1 MSLWKKAAMSSA
13 AVLAAL
19 SLSACSN
26 GSSSSS
32 SSNNSNKK
40 ASLTL
45 WVDTEQ
51 VGYYKSIVKDFHK
64 KYPNI
69 SVKVT
74 QSPNG
79 SANAKTDV
87 GKDASKAADVFEVPH
102 FRWCRRTGLHN
113 HIPNHRSQF

>member
-1 MSLWKKAAMSSA
+1 MSFFKKAALSSA

-19 SLSACSN
+19 SLSACSK
-26 GSSSSS
+26 SSSSS
-32 SSNNSNKK
+32 SSTADKK

-51 VGYYKSIVKDFHK
+51 VPYYKDIVKDFHK

-69 SVKVT
+69 TVKVT

-87 GKDASKAADVFEVPH
+87 RMLPKQPTSLKFQ
-102 FRWCRRTGLHN
+102 TTN
-113 HIPNHRSQF
+113 

>member
-1 MSLWKKAAMSSA
+1 MSLWKKAAMGSA

-26 GSSSSS
+26 GSSSS

-69 SVKVT
+69 SVKV
-74 QSPNG
+74 P
-79 SANAKTDV
+79 KV
-87 GKDASKAADVFEVPH
+87 
-102 FRWCRRTGLHN
+102 
-113 HIPNHRSQF
+113 